1 MNSPQH
7 INISFPN
14 EAWKHSKGNIYEYN
28 IHSVLLEYTPLVK
41 FVRNHIWDSGIFH
54 GKDIDDFIDTTFDPF
69 MYLNMLVYDLNIF
82 ESSSEG
88 FGNFRK
94 MFANVR
100 VCFILS
106 FWYVTYLSLSRRWKT
121 FFEHSDHLYAYLPEG
136 SDAFMR

>member
-28 IHSVLLEYTPLVK
+28 IHSVLLEYTPLRTK
-41 FVRNHIWDSGIFH
+41 PHLRLGRRIFH

-82 ESSSEG
+82 ESSSKV

-100 VCFILS
+100 VCVILS